1 MNILVTG
8 GAGFVG
14 TNLVKKLHKE
24 GHTVVVIDNYSA
36 GKIQNHIDGVQ
47 YEVGHTKRVTDIL
60 ENIRFQPEIIFHLG
74 EYSKIAPSFEEI
86 KKVFDFNIKGSFEV
100 LEYVKKHNIPIIY
113 AASST
118 KLATEGENHSPYSF
132 FKSFVV
138 QLLRNFATWYGVRY
152 SICYFYNAYGEY
164 QETWGN
170 HWQSVIGVFEEQ
182 LRKGEPLTIVGDGQ
196 QCRDFTYVGDIV
208 DGLIAASKQIKNEE
222 YQLGSG
228 KQYSILEVAQMFG
241 GEIKFIDARPGDRRS
256 GIADVKQTEQMLG
269 WKAKKELKDWITE
282 VRLRLG
288 KV

>member
-14 TNLVKKLHKE
+14 TNLVKKLHND

-36 GKIQNHIDGVQ
+36 GRTENHIVGVQ
-47 YEVGHTKRVTDIL
+47 YEAAHTKHIVDIL
-60 ENIRFQPEIIFHLG
+60 KNINFKPELVFHLG

-86 KKVFDFNIKGSFEV
+86 KTVFDFNIKGSFEV
-100 LEYVKKHNIPIIY
+100 LQYVKENKIPIVY

-118 KLATEGENHSPYSF
+118 KLAAEGENHSPYSF

-138 QLLRNFATWYGVRY
+138 QLLRNFATWYGIKY

-164 QETWGN
+164 QDTWGN
-170 HWQSVIGVFEEQ
+170 QWQSVIGVFEEQ
-182 LRKGEPLTIVGDGQ
+182 LRNNKPLTVVGDGLQ
-196 QCRDFTYVGDIV
+196 RRDFTYVGDIV
-208 DGLIAASKQIKNEE
+208 EGLITASKKIKNEE

-228 KQYSILEVAQMFG
+228 KDYSILEVAQMFG
-241 GEIKFIDARPGDRRS
+241 GEIQFVPARPGDRRS
-256 GIADVKQTEQMLG
+256 GLADVKTTEQLLG
-269 WKAKKELKDWITE
+269 WTTKKELKDWINE

-288 KV
+288 KA